1 MSTNENENGEKK
13 KKIWQHQLLFNSSI
27 AIINNKRSYNLFFND
42 VPGAKLL
49 WKYIVSFFTNS
60 WQKRHGKV

>member
-1 MSTNENENGEKK
+1 MSTNENENGKE

-49 WKYIVSFFTNS
+49 
-60 WQKRHGKV
+60 